1 MNKWR
6 EKNMKK
12 VYSIEV
18 DCAACALK
26 CENAIKKLDEVN
38 DCQINFMTLKMTLDA
53 ENPDDILKK
62 VLKTARKIEPDFEI
76 ND

>member
-1 MNKWR
+1 
-6 EKNMKK
+6 MKK

-26 CENAIKKLDEVN
+26 CEDAIKKMDEVN

-53 ENPDDILKK
+53 ENPDAILKK
-62 VLKTARKIEPDFEI
+62 VLKTARKDEPDFEI
-76 ND
+76 NE

>member
-1 MNKWR
+1 
-6 EKNMKK
+6 MKK

-26 CENAIKKLDEVN
+26 CEDAIKKMEEVN

-53 ENPDDILKK
+53 ENPDSIIKK
-62 VLKTARKIEPDFEI
+62 VLKTARKVEPDFEI
-76 ND
+76 NE

>member
-1 MNKWR
+1 
-6 EKNMKK
+6 MKK

>member
-6 EKNMKK
+6 ENMKK

-26 CENAIKKLDEVN
+26 CENAIKKMDEVN

-53 ENPDDILKK
+53 ENPDEILKK